1 MKTRLDSLLEDLLTR
16 RDALDA
22 RINALKLARDT
33 LRADY
38 DEDQPRDESGRWTD
52 GGGGGGGGKA
62 KAPSGGLA
70 SIANTLAT
78 GREFGFG
85 GGPGTPKGKATPIDG
100 SLHNNHVNTAT
111 TGLKK
116 IAESLGKHYTSTD
129 KPGDVLVA
137 RASRLSPDEHRYL
150 MDHADGRGIPDA
162 KVEASIKSKLG
173 TDKSTAEIADVYKAS
188 GTFKAVHDSRAKW
201 QGEASG
207 HVDTQTAF
215 KQGGKYR
222 ADRQAIHDKYYED
235 STKGVP
241 TTKEPTMYL
250 TGGGPASGKTTGL
263 LNNKL
268 AAIPDKATAAHI
280 NADEAKEY
288 LPEYKAGKAAKDMY
302 AASFVHEESSET
314 AKNAVNKALGNGH
327 DVVFDSTGD
336 GGVDSLDKKINGYT
350 DKDGKHVPGYRDMGA
365 KKIVAN
371 YATID
376 VNEAVRRS
384 DERAEKSGRFVPH
397 TYLRENHAAV
407 AATLKGAIERKLFDK
422 LDVWDTSR
430 DKLPPIHVAS
440 FTKEG
445 GLVVHD
451 KARWDKAMARADG
464 TP

>member
-16 RDALDA
+16 RDALDT
-22 RINALKLARDT
+22 RIEALKLARET

-52 GGGGGGGGKA
+52 GGGGGGKP

-70 SIANTLAT
+70 SIANTLST

-85 GGPGTPKGKATPIDG
+85 GGPGAPKGNTTTLQQTPDKHPTRI
-100 SLHNNHVNTAT
+100 SP
-111 TGLKK
+111 GLQK
-116 IAESLGKHYTSTD
+116 IAESLGKHYVSTD
-129 KPGDVLVA
+129 KPADVLVA

-173 TDKSTAEIADVYKAS
+173 TDKSTADIADIYKAT
-188 GTFKAVHDSRAKW
+188 GTFKAVHDNRAKW

-207 HVDTQTAF
+207 HVDTMTAF
-215 KQGGKYR
+215 QQPGKTKYGTTNYR
-222 ADRQAIHDKYYED
+222 ADRQAIHDKYYEE
-235 STKGVP
+235 TAKGVP
-241 TTKEPTMYL
+241 TSKEPTMYL

-268 AAIPDKATAAHI
+268 AAIPDKTKAAHI
-280 NADEAKEY
+280 NADEAKEH

-302 AASFVHEESSET
+302 AASFVHEESSDT
-314 AKNAVNKALGNGH
+314 AKEAVGKALEAGH

-336 GGVDSLDKKINGYT
+336 GGVDSLEKKIA
-350 DKDGKHVPGYRDMGA
+350 GYRAAGA

-376 VNEAVRRS
+376 VNEAIRRS

-397 TYLRENHAAV
+397 TYLKENHAAV
-407 AATLKGAIERKLFDK
+407 AATLKGAVERKLFDK

-430 DKLPPIHVAS
+430 DKMPPIHVAS

-445 GLVVHD
+445 GLKVLD
-451 KARWDKAMARADG
+451 KDRWDKAMARADG